1 MWGIF
6 AIYGKV
12 RKSLRVNFEKTQ
24 GMQLLYGKKPYVLLV
39 DPCDVCDKR
48 VVGNYLM
55 YKMSVGSSLLLRCA

>member
-24 GMQLLYGKKPYVLLV
+24 GMQLLYAKKPYVLLV
-39 DPCDVCDKR
+39 DPCGVCGKR

-55 YKMSVGSSLLLRCA
+55 YKM